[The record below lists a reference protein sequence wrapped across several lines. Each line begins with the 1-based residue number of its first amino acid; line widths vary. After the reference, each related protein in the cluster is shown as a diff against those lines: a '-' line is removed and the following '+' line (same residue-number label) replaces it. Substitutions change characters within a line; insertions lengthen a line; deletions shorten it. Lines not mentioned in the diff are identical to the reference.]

1 MNNGELRVYG
11 YRWVILAAFA
21 LIASM
26 TQVLW
31 ITFAPITRAAA
42 DPAHANANNNL
53 ISLLYGQER
62 YAEALALL
70 DQVEAQKVQIQA
82 GLKKAVLDAAKR

>member
-11 YRWVILAAFA
+11 YRWVVLAAFV

-42 DPAHANANNNL
+42 SRTLTKTSSMRTCWH
-53 ISLLYGQER
+53 SLRPEVALPVLPGWWRR
-62 YAEALALL
+62 YWGRSVFE
-70 DQVEAQKVQIQA
+70 
-82 GLKKAVLDAAKR
+82 